1 MKIKF
6 LTLTLLLL
14 ASLVL
19 VSVNTYAH
27 FPRDYARDD
36 IKTEA
41 KKIDKGIQLTIT
53 SDDPEVAKEIQENS
67 RYYEE
72 MLADN
77 DYCPH
82 MGRNMAHHRSGC
94 W

>member
-1 MKIKF
+1 MRTRFFIVSI
-6 LTLTLLLL
+6 LV
-14 ASLVL
+14 ASLML
-19 VSVNTYAH
+19 FLANASAHYAKS
-27 FPRDYARDD
+27 D
-36 IKTEA
+36 IKTDV
-41 KKIDKGIQLTIT
+41 KKIDKGIQITLTT
-53 SDDPEVAKEIQENS
+53 DDPEVAKEIQENS

-82 MGRNMAHHRSGC
+82 MVRNMAHHRSGC